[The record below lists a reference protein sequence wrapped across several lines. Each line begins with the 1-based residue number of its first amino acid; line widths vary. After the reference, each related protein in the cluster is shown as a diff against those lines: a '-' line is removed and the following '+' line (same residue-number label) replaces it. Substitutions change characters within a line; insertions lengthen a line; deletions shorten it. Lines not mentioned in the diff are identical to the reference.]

1 MTRSILKSV
10 LLIILLTITPVVADE
25 QSREREERAQELYED
40 GQDYLDDHEWS
51 RAASKFRE
59 LARMKGAQA
68 DAGLYWLAYSQYK
81 MGQGSDA
88 LTTVVELQKAYPK
101 SRYASDAKALEVE
114 IRQLS
119 GQRVEPADVVD
130 EDVKL
135 MAIQGLMN
143 TDPERAIPIL
153 EKIITGTATPKMKDK
168 ALFVLTQSPSPRA
181 QEVLARIARGNAN
194 PELQA
199 RALRYLGVMGG
210 ENSRRLLADVYASTK
225 DVKVKKTILRSYM
238 QHGDKG
244 RLLAVAKSESDA
256 GLRGDAV
263 RQLGIIGARN
273 ELAELYSTE
282 TSVDVKE
289 DIIKA
294 MFISGSHEKL
304 GQLALKEPNPE
315 LRAAAIKSLGLMGKQ
330 TAPILL
336 QLYNSDPNPEIRSSV
351 IKGLFLQGNVT
362 ALVDLAKKEKD
373 PRMRKEIVSKLALM
387 NSEEATAYL
396 LDVLN
401 Q

>member
-1 MTRSILKSV
+1 MTRTLTTTILM
-10 LLIILLTITPVVADE
+10 IILAVLPVFATD
-25 QSREREERAQELYED
+25 QARERDERAQELYDD
-40 GQDYLDDHEWS
+40 GQEYLDSQEWS
-51 RAASKFRE
+51 RAASKFRD
-59 LARMKGAQA
+59 LAAMKGAQA

-88 LTTVVELQKAYPK
+88 LATVMELQKAYPK
-101 SRYASDAKALEVE
+101 SRWASDAKALEVE
-114 IRQLS
+114 IRQMS
-119 GQRVEPADVVD
+119 GQRVDPQQVVD

-143 TDPERAIPIL
+143 TDPERALPIL

-181 QEVLARIARGNAN
+181 QETLARIARGNAN

-199 RALRYLGVMGG
+199 RALRYLGIMGG
-210 ENSRRLLADVYASTK
+210 ENARKLLSDVYASTR

-238 QHGDKG
+238 QQGDKD
-244 RLLAVAKSESDA
+244 RLLALAKSESDA
-256 GLRGDAV
+256 DLRGEAV

-273 ELAELYSTE
+273 ELADLYASE
-282 TSVDVKE
+282 TSVEVKK

-294 MFISGSHEKL
+294 MFISGSHERL
-304 GQLALKEPNPE
+304 GQLALKEPNAE
-315 LRAAAIKSLGLMGKQ
+315 LRATAIKNLGLMGKQ

-336 QLYNSDPNPEIRSSV
+336 QLYNSDPNPEIRSAV
-351 IKGLFLQGNVT
+351 VRGLFLQGNVT